1 MSVMKCWEFALK
13 GEYDSNNT
21 ASISHIGAQQ
31 CSGRSSI
38 LRSIAHASLEVRG
51 LRINHFG
58 QRFNRSFVTTTATTK
73 FGFQFQPTIVI
84 NSQTRINPCSYLFFS
99 QDRVHSIF
107 LVCGSASL
115 LPKQKNGPGN
125 FPQFQRNNYNF
136 RCIKKKKND
145 ARDSLI
151 QRGSIFRSPQANQ
164 IQQLREKKRGPS
176 ILNVS
181 TLIKKVCN
189 RHEAKIF
196 LFTLINSRKYTV
208 GKKNVEKNA

>member
-99 QDRVHSIF
+99 RDRVHSIF

-115 LPKQKNGPGN
+115 LPKLKTGLATSHSSNAITIIFG
-125 FPQFQRNNYNF
+125 
-136 RCIKKKKND
+136 ILKKND